1 VARPYLL
8 IDGYNLMHAAGLAR
22 RRYGPRQL
30 ERCRLQ
36 LLRHLARH
44 LTAGERERTT
54 VVFDAVAAPPDLA
67 REMKFEDMAVRFAAP
82 GMEADD
88 TIEEL
93 IIQHSA
99 PRQIRVVSSDHR
111 LQRSAEKRRGTFVDS
126 ERFIE
131 ELERRG
137 PISSRADQPHDVTK
151 DRGEANRQASESDTQ
166 AWLRIFEGVA
176 EIPNLDPDLGA
187 GDQSLNRDDVA
198 AMEKEV
204 SREDVAARRAAAG
217 RRKRRS

>member
-1 VARPYLL
+1 VGRPYLL

-54 VVFDAVAAPPDLA
+54 IVFDAAAAPPDLA

-82 GMEADD
+82 GQEADD

-93 IIQHSA
+93 ITEHSA

-111 LQRSAEKRRGTFVDS
+111 LQRSAEKRRGSFVDS
-126 ERFIE
+126 DQFIE
-131 ELERRG
+131 ELQRRG
-137 PISSRADQPHDVTK
+137 PISGPADRPHDMTSDHPDAK
-151 DRGEANRQASESDTQ
+151 RQASDSDTQ
-166 AWLRIFEGVA
+166 AWLRIFEGAA
-176 EIPNLDPDLGA
+176 EMADPDAERGS
-187 GDQSLNRDDVA
+187 GDQSLSPDDVA

-204 SREDVAARRAAAG
+204 SREDVAVPRAAA